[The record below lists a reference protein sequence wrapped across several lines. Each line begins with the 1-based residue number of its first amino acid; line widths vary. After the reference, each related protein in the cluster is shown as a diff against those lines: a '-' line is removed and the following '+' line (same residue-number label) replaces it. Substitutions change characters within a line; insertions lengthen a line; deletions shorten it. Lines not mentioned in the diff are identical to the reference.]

1 MTMCIIRQVLDN
13 GCLLEC
19 DEAHILL
26 QDRSSILSEM
36 VRMTKDHEHDLR
48 KSAEK
53 VGWFLLIY
61 SSIEGFI
68 GTIQSGE
75 KNNAKII

>member
-26 QDRSSILSEM
+26 QDRSSVLSEM

-53 VGWFLLIY
+53 VR
-61 SSIEGFI
+61 
-68 GTIQSGE
+68 
-75 KNNAKII
+75 